1 MVALAFLIRV
11 SLMLPPP
18 KIWLWTNWSDLQ
30 PFFLLCQTLY
40 AKSSR
45 HEIQKSA
52 VLTVTVMCCLA
63 QHVGLLVYSHKSQW
77 EGETEGEVL
86 APVAVTYVLWVAIGS
101 QPWASPFPSFETLFS
116 WGLDSSHST
125 DAHLCYAPSS
135 CITVW
140 IIFVIN
146 TF

>member
-30 PFFLLCQTLY
+30 PFFCYVRHYMQSPADMKFRNLLYSLSLWC
-40 AKSSR
+40 
-45 HEIQKSA
+45 A
-52 VLTVTVMCCLA
+52 VLHSMLA
-63 QHVGLLVYSHKSQW
+63 CWSVPINPSEKEKLKKKF
-77 EGETEGEVL
+77 L

-116 WGLDSSHST
+116 WGLDSSHSS